1 MKLTQELIDQ
11 IQEAMLHTKKD
22 GSINWKDSDE
32 IEVQLAG
39 TFAADRFIVIK
50 NRTKDPVV
58 SAEPHPHFDYEKKVF
73 TKDGSIN
80 WKDEDEIVVQL
91 AGTFAADRFIVIKNR
106 TKDPVISAEPH
117 PHFDYEKKVFT
128 KDGREEYMKEQKES
142 KK

>member
-1 MKLTQELIDQ
+1 MKLTQELIGK

-58 SAEPHPHFDYEKKVF
+58 SAEPHPRFDYEKKEF
-73 TKDGSIN
+73 IN
-80 WKDEDEIVVQL
+80 EE
-91 AGTFAADRFIVIKNR
+91 TIK
-106 TKDPVISAEPH
+106 T
-117 PHFDYEKKVFT
+117 
-128 KDGREEYMKEQKES
+128 
-142 KK
+142 